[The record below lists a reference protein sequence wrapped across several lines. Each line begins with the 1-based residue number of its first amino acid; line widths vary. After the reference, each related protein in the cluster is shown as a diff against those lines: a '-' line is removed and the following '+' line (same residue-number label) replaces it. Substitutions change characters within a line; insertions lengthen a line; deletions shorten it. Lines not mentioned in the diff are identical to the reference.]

1 MPAKLPW
8 LNFPY
13 FLGIVTFVQLS
24 PYLYQVQCCLKVFS
38 LLNVCVW
45 LYSNEQT
52 CRTLWHYWTLQ
63 HRKVILHGH
72 VVEYGTKTI
81 AISEVKYGCMWRCLP
96 ATYPAKAALPL
107 SSSNNQLHSCTL
119 SIAEKHGANNQQ
131 EQSKTSLTVQDEIH
145 TSAKPIQQPNLI
157 STSKKQSMGACQG
170 VFPQPILWKQCRP

>member
-1 MPAKLPW
+1 MDRFKGKSCQWWFVAWPRDNKVNACKAW

-13 FLGIVTFVQLS
+13 LLHIVTFVQLS
-24 PYLYQVQCCLKVFS
+24 PFLYQVQCCPKVFI

-52 CRTLWHYWTLQ
+52 CRTLQHYWTLQ

-96 ATYPAKAALPL
+96 TTYPAKAVLPF
-107 SSSNNQLHSCTL
+107 SSSNNWLHSCRL
-119 SIAEKHGANNQQ
+119 SNAEKCGANNQQ
-131 EQSKTSLTVQDEIH
+131 EQTKAPLTVWYEIH
-145 TSAKPIQQPNLI
+145 TSAQPIQQLN
-157 STSKKQSMGACQG
+157 
-170 VFPQPILWKQCRP
+170 